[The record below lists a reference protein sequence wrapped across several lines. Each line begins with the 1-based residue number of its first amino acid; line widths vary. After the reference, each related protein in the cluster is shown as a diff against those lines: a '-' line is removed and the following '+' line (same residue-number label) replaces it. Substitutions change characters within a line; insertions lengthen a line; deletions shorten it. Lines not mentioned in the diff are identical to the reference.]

1 MSTINIALLGYGTVG
16 KGVYEIINSN
26 QERFLT
32 LLGQNVK
39 VVAILVKDID
49 KHIPP
54 KEGILLT
61 DHFEDI
67 IQLPKLDVVI
77 EATVGVEPSFSHI
90 TRAIQRRCHVITA
103 NKEMFAHHGQ
113 EIIELAKT
121 YGTTVGF
128 EATVAGG
135 IPIIQTLNKL
145 LNINQVQKIEGILNG
160 TTNFILTKMREE
172 GLSFEEALSLAQ
184 ELGYA
189 EADPTNDV
197 EGYDAFYKMMILS
210 QVCFGQQPDWKA
222 VFRKGITGIT
232 PDQIKHHDTTNLRI
246 KHIASITKTEQ
257 GIEAILKPTIV
268 QPSHPFYNVE
278 GVENAVSI
286 HANIVGNISLSGPG
300 AGMYPTASAIVED
313 LIHACRTDV
322 NEWHT
327 SAVSQTSIV

>member
-16 KGVYEIINSN
+16 KGVYEIIKSN

-39 VVAILVKDID
+39 VVAILVKHID

-61 DHFEDI
+61 DNFEDI

-90 TRAIQRRCHVITA
+90 TKAIQKGCHVITA

-113 EIIELAKT
+113 KIIEFAKI

-160 TTNFILTKMREE
+160 TTNFILTKMREK
-172 GLSFEEALSLAQ
+172 GVSFEEALSLAQ

-189 EADPTNDV
+189 EANPTNDI
-197 EGYDAFYKMMILS
+197 EGYDAFYKMMVLS
-210 QVCFGQQPDWKA
+210 QVCFSQQPDWKT
-222 VFRKGITGIT
+222 VFRQGITGVT
-232 PDQIKHHDTTNLRI
+232 PDQIKHHASTNSKI

-257 GIEAILKPTIV
+257 GIEAILKPTVV
-268 QPSHPFYNVE
+268 QHTHPFYNVE
-278 GVENAVSI
+278 GVDNAVSI

-313 LIHACRTDV
+313 LIHACRANV
-322 NEWHT
+322 NNRHHH
-327 SAVSQTSIV
+327 AVPQSSIV